1 MDRFYIALIV
11 VGFLFLLWHN
21 GVFDKFL
28 NEDDEDSKEK
38 GDEGGATDKPSTGG
52 TPLVSPSVVNVTP
65 VAPPVVIQPV
75 VAQPVASPSVV
86 NVTPVASPVIIQPV
100 GAQPVV
106 PPKCARSAVIT
117 DPGHLSY
124 RGWYDTENC
133 GKKNRYCRWVG
144 GRDVGNPARGTRHWA
159 DYSGGKWTCSTAT
172 DEYGFHPIT
181 WDASYVKSDTEEYP

>member
-52 TPLVSPSVVNVTP
+52 APPATGGGTPLV
-65 VAPPVVIQPV
+65 A
-75 VAQPVASPSVV
+75 PSVV